1 MRIFLSG
8 GSVAVVVEG
17 NKALHVCM
25 CPAWLPLGRLL
36 APPRWGTGPGFTG
49 PIALGPLAT
58 LMATPIRSF
67 ARLDP
72 VSPSP

>member
-1 MRIFLSG
+1 MRVFLSG

-17 NKALHVCM
+17 NKAYVCM
-25 CPAWLPLGRLL
+25 CAAWLPLGRLL
-36 APPRWGTGPGFTG
+36 APPLRGTGPGLTG

-58 LMATPIRSF
+58 LTAPPIRSF

-72 VSPSP
+72 VSPSQ